1 MFSIFKKIKDEKK
14 DFSEISN
21 HDKAILISSLMIEC
35 AKSDDS
41 FHEKEVTL
49 IKDILQKKLHLNQ
62 DEIKKCFDE
71 SLKASNSSVEL
82 YSLTKDIRDNFSKE
96 EMLIIFQYLWGII
109 LADGVVDDFEASMM
123 TKLTGLFHLT
133 GKESAEAKSNA
144 ENLNNN
150 IRFSD
155 S

>member
-1 MFSIFKKIKDEKK
+1 MFSIFKKIKDDKAK
-14 DFSEISN
+14 FSEISN

-35 AKSDDS
+35 AKSDES
-41 FHEKEVTL
+41 FHEKEITL

-62 DEIKKCFDE
+62 DEIKSCFDE
-71 SLKASNSSVEL
+71 SLKASNNSVEL
-82 YSLTKDIRDNFSKE
+82 YSLTKDIRDNFSRE
-96 EMLIIFQYLWGII
+96 EVLIIFQYLWGII

-133 GKESAEAKSNA
+133 GKENAEAKMNA

-150 IRFSD
+150 V
-155 S
+155 